1 MCKIEIEIE
10 IPLLSIYKY
19 QYITTLCSVFGE
31 VGFDKK
37 AHNLHLRIRMKP
49 GSQTSD
55 DDL

>member
-49 GSQTSD
+49 GSQISD